1 MHMTF
6 MSVLLILCA
15 TAAYYL
21 IRSLV
26 WTLPLRRGWK
36 LILALPL
43 LLICFSFPAERAYGD
58 DLGNV
63 CLGTLLLLGGS
74 LTSLLFFF
82 CVVRDVILLPW
93 VLRKRSVKRAQ
104 AILAPLVVLL
114 AVGGCA
120 WGYHSAYD
128 TKVVEVEVPLP
139 SSCAGL
145 EDLRIVQISDTHVTK
160 LTPPEWLD
168 SIVAQTNA
176 LKPDIICIT
185 GDIADLPLHE
195 AARYMA
201 PLKELKAKH
210 GVYYVDGNHEY
221 FTQQVWLWHL
231 TVRQFG
237 FISLNN
243 SNECFKFGGKLV
255 QVAGIP
261 DSLAEKFGPESPSV
275 VRAIACENGQK
286 PAFRLL
292 LSHRPQAIYD
302 AAEQGVHLTLAGHT
316 HGGQFFP
323 WNILVALAQ
332 PHFKGL
338 YREGDSQLYVN
349 QGTGFWA
356 IPNRLGTTSEI
367 TLFKLK
373 PQLETP

>member
-1 MHMTF
+1 MHLAFSTI
-6 MSVLLILCA
+6 LLILCSI
-15 TAAYYL
+15 AAYYL

-26 WTLPLRRGWK
+26 WTLPLRWGWK
-36 LILALPL
+36 LALSLLVAAVCFTFPL
-43 LLICFSFPAERAYGD
+43 EFAWGD
-58 DLGNV
+58 EMGCPTLSK
-63 CLGTLLLLGGS
+63 LLLLGAS
-74 LTSLLFFF
+74 LTSLLFFW

-93 VLRKRSVKRAQ
+93 VLRKRPVKRAQ
-104 AILAPLVVLL
+104 AVLAPVVLL
-114 AVGGCA
+114 LAVLCSA
-120 WGYHSAYD
+120 WGYHAAYD
-128 TKVVEVEVPLP
+128 TKVMEVKVPLP

-160 LTPPEWLD
+160 LTPQSWLKD
-168 SIVAQTNA
+168 IVAQTNA
-176 LKPDIICIT
+176 LNPDIICIT

-195 AARYMA
+195 AARYLA

-237 FISLNN
+237 WISLNN
-243 SNECFKFGGKLV
+243 SSECFKFGGKLV

-275 VRAIACENGQK
+275 VRAIACEDGQK

-292 LSHRPQAIYD
+292 LSHRPQAIHD
-302 AAEQGVHLTLAGHT
+302 AAEHGVHLTLAGHT